1 MHTRPFKYRP
11 YTEDIQESKN
21 TYRTTYVI
29 LERKRGTKRWTYYV
43 KWWQLWKIVEYGYK
57 TRAIAYARLLK
68 RKNPDMEYA
77 VTYLETEVKYT
88 RHLLYP

>member
-11 YTEDIQESKN
+11 YTEDIQESEK

-29 LERKRGTKRWTYYV
+29 LERKRGTTRWTYYV

-57 TRAIAYARLLK
+57 LKAIAHARLLK
-68 RKNPDMEYA
+68 RKNPDMEYV
-77 VTYLETEVKYT
+77 VTCLETKVTTT
-88 RHLLYP
+88 RYCYYP